1 MKAFGGFLLVLI
13 VVVIIVGVV
22 GVISY
27 NHEMAPTWAEIERQQ
42 ALLDIAIAKQNA
54 QSDIASHNQ
63 RNMAM
68 DAGFWTAVL
77 LMISFGGVFV
87 WAKYDT
93 RQEAKNRMV
102 DGSFATKTIQHN
114 GRTIVL
120 DPNKSQFGFIAYD
133 RETREIATDAAV
145 TGPERQLEYANN
157 VQRTRTM
164 AAKAP
169 DGRKPSRNELLDNA
183 GYFENKARTEDAKAQ
198 LVERRLLARTP
209 AQDAGEAMP
218 IDFQPLTVQDAL
230 AQSTPDSWVLGQ
242 NQETGELFTLN
253 IREVVHLGIVGA
265 TGTGKTMY
273 VALLM
278 MINAIRSKWRV
289 IILDGK
295 GGADWS
301 KFGQYV
307 EYYALDYT
315 NVGAMLK
322 QITDE
327 YNQRQAKLN
336 AAQAN
341 SVWELT
347 PTPRPTMVMVDEFGA
362 VMDSLKVASP
372 AEHKKVS
379 LDLGNLLRLSRSTG
393 ISMVFCDQDPSKW
406 PSAMRA
412 NLPVN
417 ICFRLGGMKGN
428 SVSEFNLHELDRVA
442 HFQVNGERFH
452 ALPTYRVIDA
462 MLPSIEYKKPKALLD
477 VHSNRSPF
485 TVQSEGG
492 DTEDTP
498 TPTSERLNDERVND
512 PTDLEALVWR
522 WRDEH
527 PRGTQADL
535 RKDFEARQI
544 PISKG
549 HVFNCW
555 HSWPG
560 LTEKDEE

>member
-1 MKAFGGFLLVLI
+1 M
-13 VVVIIVGVV
+13 V

-27 NHEMAPTWAEIERQQ
+27 THEMAPTWAEIAKQQ
-42 ALLDIAIAKQNA
+42 ADLDIAIAKQNVQA
-54 QSDIASHNQ
+54 DIATHSAVS
-63 RNMAM
+63 MAISAGSWVLVLLLLAGGVVWFVWKPL
-68 DAGFWTAVL
+68 DERKESWARPVDGQHAIQTFSNGRITWKVDIDKSFPGNAGFDHSTGMLGDLSSGAQESNQLTYNLAVQKTRTVTAASSQPIKYAAHAKML
-77 LMISFGGVFV
+77 AGG
-87 WAKYDT
+87 
-93 RQEAKNRMV
+93 
-102 DGSFATKTIQHN
+102 
-114 GRTIVL
+114 
-120 DPNKSQFGFIAYD
+120 YD
-133 RETREIATDAAV
+133 REPRQIAQTPVHD
-145 TGPERQLEYANN
+145 
-157 VQRTRTM
+157 
-164 AAKAP
+164 
-169 DGRKPSRNELLDNA
+169 DGDP
-183 GYFENKARTEDAKAQ
+183 
-198 LVERRLLARTP
+198 
-209 AQDAGEAMP
+209 MP
-218 IDFQPLTVQDAL
+218 IDFEPLTVQDAI

-315 NVGAMLK
+315 NVGEMLK

-341 SVWELT
+341 NVWELT
-347 PTPRPTMVMVDEFGA
+347 PTPRPTMVLVDEFGA

-452 ALPTYRVIDA
+452 ALPTYRVIDS
-462 MLPSIEYKKPKALLD
+462 MLPSIEYKKPKALLAAPLSVRLSVD
-477 VHSNRSPF
+477 GD
-485 TVQSEGG
+485 GG
-492 DTEDTP
+492 NIEDLP
-498 TPTSERLNDERVND
+498 PSL
-512 PTDLEALVWR
+512 TDR
-522 WRDEH
+522 RTD
-527 PRGTQADL
+527 GQADITSL
-535 RKDFEARQI
+535 QAAVLQWRRDNPNGIQADCIRAMAAQ
-544 PISKG
+544 
-549 HVFNCW
+549 
-555 HSWPG
+555 G
-560 LTEKDEE
+560 LTLSRQYASDLWKIQLGASPMAWQEEGENEG

>member
-1 MKAFGGFLLVLI
+1 MKVNGFLFLILAIGLILGSVAIYAYVQAMSPVWADIAQKQAQQDLDTKKQNDEIQIHEEIQRAADWTEVQRMVLVIAAVGFGGWVFYLMWERKDRRKE
-13 VVVIIVGVV
+13 
-22 GVISY
+22 S
-27 NHEMAPTWAEIERQQ
+27 WAR
-42 ALLDIAIAKQNA
+42 A
-54 QSDIASHNQ
+54 
-63 RNMAM
+63 
-68 DAGFWTAVL
+68 
-77 LMISFGGVFV
+77 
-87 WAKYDT
+87 
-93 RQEAKNRMV
+93 V
-102 DGSFATKTIQHN
+102 DGTFALQTVTN
-114 GRTIVL
+114 GETVWVV
-120 DPNKSQFGFIAYD
+120 DPNKLGGDAVGLNKSTGLLGEHASQFLGPDRQLTQNLAIQKTRTVSAASSQPIKYAAHAKMLAGGYD
-133 RETREIATDAAV
+133 REPRQIA
-145 TGPERQLEYANN
+145 Q
-157 VQRTRTM
+157 
-164 AAKAP
+164 
-169 DGRKPSRNELLDNA
+169 
-183 GYFENKARTEDAKAQ
+183 
-198 LVERRLLARTP
+198 TP
-209 AQDAGEAMP
+209 AHDDGDPMP
-218 IDFQPLTVQDAL
+218 IDFKPLTVQDAI

-253 IREVVHLGIVGA
+253 IRKVVHLGIVGA

-347 PTPRPTMVMVDEFGA
+347 PTPRPTMVLVDEFGA

-452 ALPTYRVIDA
+452 ALPTYRVIDSV
-462 MLPSIEYKKPKALLD
+462 LPSIEYKKPKALLAAPLSVRLSVD
-477 VHSNRSPF
+477 GD
-485 TVQSEGG
+485 GG
-492 DTEDTP
+492 NIEDLP
-498 TPTSERLNDERVND
+498 PSL
-512 PTDLEALVWR
+512 TDR
-522 WRDEH
+522 RTD
-527 PRGTQADL
+527 GQADITSL
-535 RKDFEARQI
+535 QAAVLQWRRDNPNGIQADCIRAMAAQ
-544 PISKG
+544 
-549 HVFNCW
+549 
-555 HSWPG
+555 G
-560 LTEKDEE
+560 LTLSRQYASDLWKIQLGASPMAWQEEGENEE

>member
-1 MKAFGGFLLVLI
+1 ML
-13 VVVIIVGVV
+13 
-22 GVISY
+22 
-27 NHEMAPTWAEIERQQ
+27 
-42 ALLDIAIAKQNA
+42 
-54 QSDIASHNQ
+54 
-63 RNMAM
+63 
-68 DAGFWTAVL
+68 AG
-77 LMISFGGVFV
+77 
-87 WAKYDT
+87 
-93 RQEAKNRMV
+93 N
-102 DGSFATKTIQHN
+102 
-114 GRTIVL
+114 
-120 DPNKSQFGFIAYD
+120 YD
-133 RETREIATDAAV
+133 REPRQIAQTPAD
-145 TGPERQLEYANN
+145 
-157 VQRTRTM
+157 
-164 AAKAP
+164 P
-169 DGRKPSRNELLDNA
+169 DGD
-183 GYFENKARTEDAKAQ
+183 TM
-198 LVERRLLARTP
+198 P
-209 AQDAGEAMP
+209 A
-218 IDFQPLTVQDAL
+218 DFQPLTVQDAL
-230 AQSTPDSWVLGQ
+230 AQSSPDSWVLGQ

-379 LDLGNLLRLSRSTG
+379 LDLGNLLRLSRSAG

-462 MLPSIEYKKPKALLD
+462 MLPSIEYKKPKALLYPPVD
-477 VHSNRSPF
+477 VRSVRSEDVGGEDSNSIPPVANER
-485 TVQSEGG
+485 T
-492 DTEDTP
+492 TEQTDRQRALKEWRAANP
-498 TPTSERLNDERVND
+498 GEERGMQTRAIREL
-512 PTDLEALVWR
+512 
-522 WRDEH
+522 
-527 PRGTQADL
+527 QAQGID
-535 RKDFEARQI
+535 
-544 PISKG
+544 ISKSY
-549 HVFNCW
+549 VCEMW
-555 HSWPG
+555 DSCASPMAWQ
-560 LTEKDEE
+560 EEGEDDV

>member
-1 MKAFGGFLLVLI
+1 MKINGFLFLI
-13 VVVIIVGVV
+13 LAIGLILGSVAIYAYVQAMSPV
-22 GVISY
+22 
-27 NHEMAPTWAEIERQQ
+27 WA
-42 ALLDIAIAKQNA
+42 DIAQKQAQQDLDTKKQNDEI
-54 QSDIASHNQ
+54 QIHEEIQ
-63 RNMAM
+63 RAA
-68 DAGFWTAVL
+68 DWTEVQRMVLVIAVL
-77 LMISFGGVFV
+77 GLGGWVFYLMWERRDRRKES
-87 WAKYDT
+87 WA
-93 RQEAKNRMV
+93 RAV
-102 DGSFATKTIQHN
+102 DGTFALQIVTN
-114 GRTIVL
+114 GETVWVV
-120 DPNKSQFGFIAYD
+120 DPNKLGGDAVGLNKSTGLLGEHASQFLGPDRQLTQNLAIQKTRTVTAASSQPIKYAAHAKMLAGNYD
-133 RETREIATDAAV
+133 REPRQIAQTPAD
-145 TGPERQLEYANN
+145 
-157 VQRTRTM
+157 
-164 AAKAP
+164 P
-169 DGRKPSRNELLDNA
+169 DGD
-183 GYFENKARTEDAKAQ
+183 
-198 LVERRLLARTP
+198 
-209 AQDAGEAMP
+209 AMP
-218 IDFQPLTVQDAL
+218 ADFQPLTVQDAL
-230 AQSTPDSWVLGQ
+230 AQSAPDSWVLGQ

-347 PTPRPTMVMVDEFGA
+347 PTPRPTMVLVDEFGA

-462 MLPSIEYKKPKALLD
+462 MLPSIEYKKPKALLYPPVD
-477 VHSNRSPF
+477 VRSVRSEDVGGEDSNSIPPVANER
-485 TVQSEGG
+485 T
-492 DTEDTP
+492 TEQTDRQRALKEWRAANP
-498 TPTSERLNDERVND
+498 GEERGMQTRAIREL
-512 PTDLEALVWR
+512 
-522 WRDEH
+522 
-527 PRGTQADL
+527 QAQGID
-535 RKDFEARQI
+535 
-544 PISKG
+544 ISKSY
-549 HVFNCW
+549 VCEMW
-555 HSWPG
+555 DSCASPMAWQ
-560 LTEKDEE
+560 EEGENEE

>member
-1 MKAFGGFLLVLI
+1 MKINGFLFLILAIGLILGSVAIYAYVQAMSPVWADIAQKQAQQDLDTKKQNDEIQIHEEIQRAADWTEVQRMVLVIAAVGFGGWVFYLMWERKDRRKE
-13 VVVIIVGVV
+13 
-22 GVISY
+22 S
-27 NHEMAPTWAEIERQQ
+27 WAR
-42 ALLDIAIAKQNA
+42 A
-54 QSDIASHNQ
+54 
-63 RNMAM
+63 
-68 DAGFWTAVL
+68 
-77 LMISFGGVFV
+77 
-87 WAKYDT
+87 
-93 RQEAKNRMV
+93 V
-102 DGSFATKTIQHN
+102 DGTFALQTVTN
-114 GRTIVL
+114 GETVWVV
-120 DPNKSQFGFIAYD
+120 DPNKLGGDAVGLNKSTGLLGEHASQFLGPDRQLTQNLAIQKTRTVTAASSQPIKYAAHAKMLAGNYD
-133 RETREIATDAAV
+133 REPRQIAQTPAD
-145 TGPERQLEYANN
+145 
-157 VQRTRTM
+157 
-164 AAKAP
+164 P
-169 DGRKPSRNELLDNA
+169 DGD
-183 GYFENKARTEDAKAQ
+183 
-198 LVERRLLARTP
+198 
-209 AQDAGEAMP
+209 AMP
-218 IDFQPLTVQDAL
+218 ADFQPLTVQDAL
-230 AQSTPDSWVLGQ
+230 AQSAPDSWVLGQ

-347 PTPRPTMVMVDEFGA
+347 PTPRPTMVLVDEFGA

-462 MLPSIEYKKPKALLD
+462 MLPSIEYKKPKALLYPPVD
-477 VHSNRSPF
+477 VRSVRSEDVGGEDSNSIPPVANER
-485 TVQSEGG
+485 T
-492 DTEDTP
+492 TEQTDRQRALKEWRAANP
-498 TPTSERLNDERVND
+498 GEERGMQTRAIREL
-512 PTDLEALVWR
+512 
-522 WRDEH
+522 
-527 PRGTQADL
+527 QAQGID
-535 RKDFEARQI
+535 
-544 PISKG
+544 ISKSY
-549 HVFNCW
+549 VCEMW
-555 HSWPG
+555 DSCASPMAWQ
-560 LTEKDEE
+560 EEGEDDV

>member
-1 MKAFGGFLLVLI
+1 MKINGFLFLI
-13 VVVIIVGVV
+13 LAIGLILGSVAIYAYVQAMSPV
-22 GVISY
+22 
-27 NHEMAPTWAEIERQQ
+27 WA
-42 ALLDIAIAKQNA
+42 DIAQKQAQQDLQTKKQND
-54 QSDIASHNQ
+54 DIQMHEEIQ
-63 RNMAM
+63 RAA
-68 DAGFWTAVL
+68 DWTEV
-77 LMISFGGVFV
+77 
-87 WAKYDT
+87 
-93 RQEAKNRMV
+93 QRMV
-102 DGSFATKTIQHN
+102 LVIAALGLGGWVFYLMWERRDRRKESWARAVDGTFALQTVTN
-114 GRTIVL
+114 GETVWVV
-120 DPNKSQFGFIAYD
+120 DPNKLGGDAVGLNKSTGLLGEHASQFLGPDRQLTQNLAIQKTRTVTAASSQPIKYAAHAKMLAGNYD
-133 RETREIATDAAV
+133 REPRQIAQTPAD
-145 TGPERQLEYANN
+145 
-157 VQRTRTM
+157 
-164 AAKAP
+164 P
-169 DGRKPSRNELLDNA
+169 DGD
-183 GYFENKARTEDAKAQ
+183 
-198 LVERRLLARTP
+198 
-209 AQDAGEAMP
+209 AMP
-218 IDFQPLTVQDAL
+218 ADFQPLTVQDAL

-462 MLPSIEYKKPKALLD
+462 MLPSIEYKKPKALLYPPVD
-477 VHSNRSPF
+477 VRSVRSEDVGGEDSNSIPPVANER
-485 TVQSEGG
+485 T
-492 DTEDTP
+492 TEQTDRQRALKEWRAANP
-498 TPTSERLNDERVND
+498 GEERGMQTRAIREL
-512 PTDLEALVWR
+512 
-522 WRDEH
+522 
-527 PRGTQADL
+527 QAQGID
-535 RKDFEARQI
+535 
-544 PISKG
+544 ISKSY
-549 HVFNCW
+549 VCEMW
-555 HSWPG
+555 DSCASPMAWQ
-560 LTEKDEE
+560 EEGEDDV